1 MTANEGHPGIP
12 GLKGIIQAAS
22 TWYYRLVWVVGSA
35 GSGKSGL
42 LKALAADV
50 SAPFINVSL
59 TVAEALLPLPRA
71 ERVGE
76 VGQQLETLVAAG
88 EADVVV
94 LDNIEVLFLPE
105 LRVDVLAR
113 LRQLARNRTLVVAW
127 PGRWSAGTLSYAEPE
142 HPEHFEDRTVEPVS
156 VFTL

>member
-1 MTANEGHPGIP
+1 MANEGHPGLAA
-12 GLKGIIQAAS
+12 LKEVVQAAS
-22 TWYYRLVWVVGSA
+22 GWYHRLVLVVGPA
-35 GSGKSGL
+35 GPEKSGL
-42 LKALAADV
+42 LKALAANE
-50 SAPFINVSL
+50 SAPYLNISL
-59 TVAEALLPLPRA
+59 ALAETLLPLPRT

-76 VGQQLETLVAAG
+76 VGRQLETLVAVK

-94 LDNIEVLFLPE
+94 LDTIEVLFLPE

-113 LRQLARNRTLVVAW
+113 FRQLARNRTLVVAW

-142 HPEHFEDRTVEPVS
+142 HPEHFEDRNVEPVS

>member
-1 MTANEGHPGIP
+1 MMTNERHPGIE
-12 GLKGIIQAAS
+12 GLQRIVQSAPA
-22 TWYYRLVWVVGSA
+22 WYYRLVLVVGPVAPERS
-35 GSGKSGL
+35 SL
-42 LKALAADV
+42 LRALAAGM
-50 SAPFINVSL
+50 SAPYINVSL
-59 TVAEALLPLPRA
+59 ALAEALLPLPRF

-76 VGQQLETLVAAG
+76 VGRQLETLVAVG
-88 EADVVV
+88 EADLVV

-113 LRQLARNRTLVVAW
+113 LRQLARNRTLVLAW